1 MREHTR
7 KYFRAFLHYLGSI
20 EPNLER
26 HTTYMQNMHKV
37 SIFIHNSVHTIL
49 TYLNLGA
56 PYSIYD
62 SMKEAW
68 LMNGNTFFAIFH
80 SF

>member
-1 MREHTR
+1 M
-7 KYFRAFLHYLGSI
+7 S
-20 EPNLER
+20 
-26 HTTYMQNMHKV
+26 KV
-37 SIFIHNSVHTIL
+37 QPDHILNQPSKSIFIHNSVHTIL
-49 TYLNLGA
+49 TYLNLRA